1 MNLRPLFYFL
11 GGLLIAVFFFECL
24 TRKPEPVIVEKVVTK
39 TVIDTLRYPEYIEI
53 QKPVTVVKEKK
64 VYITN
69 QRQLDSL
76 IKHFEEELDICSKN
90 YEFVLKS
97 LYEAHVGD
105 TVVDEREM
113 KLYADN
119 VKGENYELDWQ
130 IGVYGE
136 LHHFHPTVKVNSTE
150 KTITTKKKR
159 YALGVNGGLYVDTDL
174 NLDPGVG
181 LLFDKDWW
189 GIQATVI
196 PNQKAAVVTFNSK
209 IRW

>member
-1 MNLRPLFYFL
+1 
-11 GGLLIAVFFFECL
+11 
-24 TRKPEPVIVEKVVTK
+24 
-39 TVIDTLRYPEYIEI
+39 
-53 QKPVTVVKEKK
+53 
-64 VYITN
+64 
-69 QRQLDSL
+69 
-76 IKHFEEELDICSKN
+76 
-90 YEFVLKS
+90 
-97 LYEAHVGD
+97 
-105 TVVDEREM
+105 M